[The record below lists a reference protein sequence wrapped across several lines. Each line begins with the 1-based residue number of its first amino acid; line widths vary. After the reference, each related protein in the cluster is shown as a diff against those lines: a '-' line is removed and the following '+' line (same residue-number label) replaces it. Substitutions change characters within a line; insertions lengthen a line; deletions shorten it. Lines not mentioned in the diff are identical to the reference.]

1 MKIKLVVASLFLAV
15 ASLSAHATTV
25 DFRTLAVGTAV
36 TNQYQDFTASLS
48 GGNASG
54 APTIAYYTNPDFIT
68 GGLSNSPTDG
78 EYPTAQFINIK
89 FTSAVDALSFNF
101 DNEGYNGLNAWFTY
115 DANNQLLETG
125 ALATRDLITALQFGT
140 GGISSI
146 SFSNGFATGEGN
158 WTQAL
163 SILNYNLA
171 PIQADVPE
179 PASTMLLGLGLAG
192 LAAARRRKSI

>member
-1 MKIKLVVASLFLAV
+1 MKIKLVVASLFFAV

-54 APTIAYYTNPDFIT
+54 APTIAYYTDPTSIA
-68 GGLSNSPTDG
+68 GGLSNSPTNG
-78 EYPTAQFINIK
+78 QYPTAQFINIK

-101 DNEGYNGLNAWFTY
+101 DNEGYNAWFTY

-163 SILNYNLA
+163 SILNYNFA